1 MKLTKEQ
8 SDEIKN
14 QQAQNNQ
21 TKRVTV
27 SELEKIEIN
36 TAATNRKLEKLSSK
50 VDEISKVSDELSV
63 ELNLKREKIKEN
75 RDRVSSIRADLS
87 LWTE

>member
-1 MKLTKEQ
+1 MQL
-8 SDEIKN
+8 SDESII
-14 QQAQNNQ
+14 
-21 TKRVTV
+21 

-50 VDEISKVSDELSV
+50 VDEISKFSDKLSV